1 MSAIGGMV
9 GGVVDMFAGGGDAER
24 QKQDQ
29 LYKDAR
35 GRYGYNTHAAGQGGT
50 EFDKMDPTGRN
61 AMMSALGNYESRVNA
76 GGLDAIGRANL
87 EGAKAEAAQT
97 AAQSAAQVQAQ
108 AARRGTMSGSKAALM
123 QTIAGQQAGEGARR
137 SAFDSAALAE
147 QARNEALKGQ
157 VGTAGAI
164 YGMDANRAAA
174 QDAINRFN
182 VMNAQQNIQND
193 AGKAKGLAGI
203 DLGEAGVQG
212 ERADKAAHKFSNLGS
227 AVGGGVA
234 SMFPGGAA
242 FEGVSSALKGLS
254 GGDAPSAASWSRD
267 SDEGWKTGGGFGG
280 ASTT

>member
-9 GGVVDMFAGGGDAER
+9 GGVVDMFAGGGDEER
-24 QKQDQ
+24 KKQDK
-29 LYKDAR
+29 LYGDAR
-35 GRYGYNTHAAGQGGT
+35 GRFNYNAQAKDQAGT

-61 AMMSALGNYESRVNA
+61 AMMSALGNYESRVNQ
-76 GGLDAIGRANL
+76 GGLDALGRANL

-97 AAQSAAQVQAQ
+97 AAQSAAQVQGE
-108 AARRGTMSGSKAALM
+108 AARRGASSGSKAALM

-157 VGTAGAI
+157 VGTAGAV

-182 VMNAQQNIQND
+182 VMNAQQNIAND
-193 AGKAKGLAGI
+193 ASKAKSLSGI
-203 DLGEAGVQG
+203 DLGQAGVEGQ
-212 ERADKAAHKFSNLGS
+212 RADAAAHKYSNLGS

-254 GGDAPSAASWSRD
+254 GG
-267 SDEGWKTGGGFGG
+267 G
-280 ASTT
+280 ASNLAKGTGKMTGAYDPTEGYE

>member
-1 MSAIGGMV
+1 MSAIGGLV
-9 GGVVDMFAGGGDAER
+9 GGVADMFAGGGDEER
-24 QKQDQ
+24 KKQDQ
-29 LYKDAR
+29 LYQDAKNA
-35 GRYGYNTHAAGQGGT
+35 YNYKTDVAGQGGT

-87 EGAKAEAAQT
+87 EQGKAEAAQT
-97 AAQSAAQVQAQ
+97 AAQSAAQIQAE
-108 AARRGTMSGSKAALM
+108 AARRGAGGGAKAQLM

-182 VMNAQQNIQND
+182 VLNAQQNVQN
-193 AGKAKGLAGI
+193 AHGKAAGLSGV
-203 DLGEAGVQG
+203 DLSQAGVEGQ
-212 ERADKAAHKFSNLGS
+212 RAEAAAHKYSNLGS
-227 AVGGGVA
+227 AIGGGVA
-234 SMFPGGAA
+234 GAI
-242 FEGVSSALKGLS
+242 
-254 GGDAPSAASWSRD
+254 
-267 SDEGWKTGGGFGG
+267 
-280 ASTT
+280 

>member
-1 MSAIGGMV
+1 MSAIGGLV
-9 GGVVDMFAGGGDAER
+9 GGVVDAFAGGGDDER
-24 QKQDQ
+24 KKQDQ
-29 LYKDAR
+29 LYQDAKNA
-35 GRYGYNTHAAGQGGT
+35 YNYNTHAKDQSGT

-76 GGLDAIGRANL
+76 GGLDAVGRANL

-97 AAQSAAQVQAQ
+97 AAQSAAQIQAE
-108 AARRGTMSGSKAALM
+108 AARRGALSGSKAALM

-182 VMNAQQNIQND
+182 VMNAQQNIKND
-193 AGKAKGLAGI
+193 ASKA
-203 DLGEAGVQG
+203 AGVSGVDLSQADVEG
-212 ERADKAAHKFSNLGS
+212 KRAEAAAHKYSNLGS

-254 GGDAPSAASWSRD
+254 GG
-267 SDEGWKTGGGFGG
+267 GGGGVKTGKMTG
-280 ASTT
+280 AYDPSEGYE